1 MGRRLPKSALK
12 LVADLMQSKQKEVVI
27 EYVDIQEQRGA
38 SDCGLFA
45 LAFITSI
52 CNGIDPASY
61 SYQQAAMRSHTLS
74 CIEKSQMTLFPCIS
88 GRQYQESIKKTL
100 PVYYVCRLPNDGSS
114 MIQCCECKECYHL
127 ACVNVIKEYLIKPK
141 LDWHCTQCI

>member
-1 MGRRLPKSALK
+1 MTVWAGDYQRAPIK

-27 EYVDIQEQRGA
+27 EYVDVQEQRGA
-38 SDCGLFA
+38 SHCGLFA

-52 CNGIDPASY
+52 GNGIDPASH

-74 CIEKSQMTLFPCIS
+74 CIEKNWMTLFPCTS

-100 PVYYVCRLPNDGSS
+100 PVY
-114 MIQCCECKECYHL
+114 
-127 ACVNVIKEYLIKPK
+127 
-141 LDWHCTQCI
+141 CT

>member
-1 MGRRLPKSALK
+1 
-12 LVADLMQSKQKEVVI
+12 MQSKQKEGVI
-27 EYVDIQEQRGA
+27 EYVDVQEQRGA

-45 LAFITSI
+45 LAFIISI
-52 CNGIDPASY
+52 CNGIDPASH

-74 CIEKSQMTLFPCIS
+74 CVEKSQMTLFPCTS

-100 PVYYVCRLPNDGSS
+100 PVYCVCRLPNDGSS
-114 MIQCCECKECYHL
+114 MIQCCECKEWYHL
-127 ACVNVIKEYLIKPK
+127 ACVKVNKEYLINPK